1 MDNVELD
8 KFLNNLNVSRF
19 YTYTGSLTEPPCTPG
34 IKWIIIPEIQ
44 SFSPEQKCAINGCV
58 GDDNEWS
65 NGLWSKSEDG
75 KEGNYRDLQPVTDK
89 HNVELS
95 SNTVPTYRDKYLA
108 SGAGALITGL
118 TALLMFTAF

>member
-58 GDDNEWS
+58 GDDNDWCSVDYLTEGIEIYYPDS
-65 NGLWSKSEDG
+65 TSSDG
-75 KEGNYRDLQPVTDK
+75 G
-89 HNVELS
+89 S
-95 SNTVPTYRDKYLA
+95 
-108 SGAGALITGL
+108 
-118 TALLMFTAF
+118 M